1 MENYFNTESKD
12 VNKKTYTLRVL
23 KCDSNSQ
30 DLFSLIIKKTDGD
43 NVNTKTINIFNNNV
57 GYYETT
63 QDNMGKI
70 ISGKYVDSEKM
81 MEEILKAFR
90 EMDKVIKTSG
100 FSKEMIRF
108 YNEYKNQIM
117 VTKGSNNYGI

>member
-100 FSKEMIRF
+100 FSEEMIRF